1 MASSIFGKEST
12 TISINCD
19 NEDCKLLE
27 NPSIMSNTNV
37 DESHDTIE
45 PQTKKAKA
53 LTSDVLNFFVKIGVG
68 NDGKEKCKCKA
79 CGKEYTCASKSGTSH
94 LARHIP
100 RCHMVPQF
108 HDVGGMLIDHE
119 GKLRRRKF
127 DSKINRE
134 ILSELIIAHDVPFNI
149 VEWRVFRKY
158 QTFLNEDCKS
168 ISRKTAKCDVMKKYE
183 IEKEILKQQLSQI
196 PGRVCL
202 TFDCWTACTNIGY
215 ISLTAHYVDKDWKL
229 KSKILSFA
237 HMQPSHTGHDLALMV
252 LEFLKDWGI
261 ERKIFSITLDNASS
275 NDNMQNMLK
284 EHLCLSNSL
293 LLNGE
298 FFHIRCSAHILNLI
312 VQDGLKVASDALHK
326 IRQSV
331 HYVRASESRKKQ
343 FFQCVEQVGGIDTSI
358 GLRSDCVTRW
368 NSTYTMLE
376 SAINYRRAFHSL
388 SLIDKNYKSC
398 PSNDEWFR
406 AISMCQFLKP
416 FYIMTN
422 LISGSSYPTSNLY
435 FGEIWRIEL
444 LLTSNLANEDLLI
457 QSMCCRMKEKFD
469 KYWSEYSVVLAFE
482 AILDP
487 TKKLNFLRYT
497 YSRLDPCDYEEKM
510 KKVKKALYA
519 LFEEYRNK
527 GASINLTSTSNV
539 SQQPSI
545 VRGEKEKLPIY
556 DVSCL

>member
-1 MASSIFGKEST
+1 MASSSVGNEPNT
-12 TISINCD
+12 TGISCND
-19 NEDCKLLE
+19 EDCQMLQ
-27 NPSIMSNTNV
+27 NSSFVSNTNI
-37 DESHDTIE
+37 DESHEIIE
-45 PQTKKAKA
+45 PQTKKAKT
-53 LTSDVLNFFVKIGVG
+53 LTSDVWNFFVKLGLG
-68 NDGKEKCKCKA
+68 KDDKEKCKCKA

-108 HDVGGMLIDHE
+108 QDVGGMLIDYE
-119 GKLRRRKF
+119 GKLRKRKF
-127 DSKINRE
+127 DSNMNRE
-134 ILSELIIAHDVPFNI
+134 ILYELIISHDLPFSI

-158 QTFLNEDCKS
+158 QKFLNEDCRS
-168 ISRKTAKCDVMKKYE
+168 ISRKTAKCDVMNKFK
-183 IEKEILKQQLSQI
+183 IEKENLKQQLGQI

-202 TFDCWTACTNIGY
+202 TSDCWTACTNIGY
-215 ISLTAHYVDKDWKL
+215 ISLTAHCVDKDWKL

-237 HMQPSHTGHDLALMV
+237 HMQPSHTGHDLALKV

-298 FFHIRCSAHILNLI
+298 FFHIRYSAHILNLI
-312 VQDGLKVASDALHK
+312 VQDGLKVANDALHK

-358 GLRSDCVTRW
+358 DLRSDCITRW

-388 SLIDKNYKSC
+388 SLIDKNYRWS
-398 PSNDEWFR
+398 PSNDEWVR
-406 AISMCQFLKP
+406 ATSMCEFLKP
-416 FYIMTN
+416 FYTITN

-469 KYWSEYSVVLAFE
+469 KYWSEYSVVLAFG

-497 YSRLDPCDYEEKM
+497 YSRLDSSSYEEKLEG
-510 KKVKKALYA
+510 VKKALYA

-527 GASINLTSTSNV
+527 GASTNLVSFSSNV
-539 SQQPSI
+539 NQQPSI

-556 DVSCL
+556 DVS